1 MIKTDFPNFKL
12 LRKKGNNVYLISMDG
27 VALSRQQFIEQM
39 SDFLSTIKDKNQKII
54 LFLDVHRY
62 KFISTLREIIENL
75 RLDYLIC
82 GIGEIFGNRIQ
93 DDKSLVGSLV
103 TNLLEGNK
111 IVLAEREVMLT
122 NYQDIIDLIESDRLI
137 HIADKE
143 IFFGYRIQLSKL
155 VQIIKSF
162 LSTTYGSVVIKGKS
176 KNRLA
181 VKSLDPN
188 LSYESHISLIDRIKD
203 NISFIRTK
211 KTNINIKVR
220 KNSEK
225 HFFGGSPAKLE
236 VINTK
241 HGIFLRKTVI
251 DKGYEGNG
259 IPKLRDEVEFIKRI
273 KQNYPR
279 FGVFYPK
286 IYGEQES
293 VKRFFYEMEYFPASP
308 NVADGIANGVI
319 LPKEFFISIDNLLG
333 VVLEDVIKPTSKF
346 LTEQQSLNR
355 LDALYLQRVRD
366 RMLKLRDNPYGFDFP
381 VDADFDINSLFSKKK
396 LIING
401 EEFLSPLL
409 ILEKLDAKFKDIL
422 KPRIESICFHGDL
435 TLSNVIYIKN
445 KKILKLIDPRGY
457 YGYWDPI
464 YDFGKIKFTLSGFRK
479 LVIKE
484 FDLSVANNGLNNIF
498 LLELNGSSKGIK
510 NLSKINSLYIK
521 HIGKSKYFEYIKE
534 NEPFW
539 EERILFGEAIHYFSD
554 IPFRLY
560 TDKSAKIPLGCFL
573 IGTQLLNEF
582 YSKLV
587 KKYNRGCK

>member
-1 MIKTDFPNFKL
+1 MIKTDFPNIKL
-12 LRKKGNNVYLISMDG
+12 LKRKSNAVYLISMNG
-27 VALSRQQFIEQM
+27 VALDRQQFKEKM
-39 SDFLSTIKDKNQKII
+39 NGFLSSIKDKNQKII
-54 LFLDVHRY
+54 LFLGVHRY
-62 KFISTLREIIENL
+62 KFISILREMLENL

-82 GIGEIFGNRIQ
+82 GIGEIFGNQIKN
-93 DDKSLVGSLV
+93 DKSLVYSLV
-103 TNLLEGNK
+103 KNLLEGNK
-111 IVLAEREVMLT
+111 IVLADREIMLT
-122 NYQDIIDLIESDRLI
+122 NYQDIIDLIKSDRLF
-137 HIADKE
+137 HITNKDV
-143 IFFGYRIQLSKL
+143 FFGHRIQLSKL
-155 VQIIKSF
+155 VQIVNGF
-162 LSTTYGSVVIKGKS
+162 LPTTYGFVVIKGKS
-176 KNRLA
+176 KNKLA
-181 VKSLDPN
+181 IQSLDPN
-188 LSYESHISLIDRIKD
+188 LSHESCNNLMDRLKD

-241 HGIFLRKTVI
+241 YGIFLRKTVI

-259 IPKLRDEVEFIKRI
+259 IPKLRNEVKFIKRI
-273 KQNYPR
+273 RQNYPR
-279 FGVFYPK
+279 FGIFYPK
-286 IYGEQES
+286 IYGEEELAE
-293 VKRFFYEMEYFPASP
+293 RLFYEMEYFPESP

-319 LPKEFFISIDNLLG
+319 LPNDFFISLDNLLN
-333 VVLEDVIKPTSKF
+333 VVLEDIIKPTAKF
-346 LTEQQSLNR
+346 LTEQQSINR
-355 LDALYLQRVRD
+355 LDALYLQRARD

-381 VDADFDINSLFSKKK
+381 VDTDFNINSLFNKKK

-401 EEFLSPLL
+401 KEFLSPLL
-409 ILEKLDAKFKDIL
+409 ILEKLDAKFGDIL
-422 KPRIESICFHGDL
+422 KPRIESMCFHGDL

-445 KKILKLIDPRGY
+445 RKLLKLVDPRGY

-498 LLELNGSSKGIK
+498 LLKLNGSPKGIK

-521 HIGKSKYFEYIKE
+521 HLGKSKYFEYIKE
-534 NEPFW
+534 KEPFW

-587 KKYNRGCK
+587 KKYN

>member
-1 MIKTDFPNFKL
+1 MIKTDFPNIKL
-12 LRKKGNNVYLISMDG
+12 LKRKSNAVYLISMNG
-27 VALSRQQFIEQM
+27 VALDRQQFKEKM
-39 SDFLSTIKDKNQKII
+39 NGFLSTIKDKKQKII
-54 LFLDVHRY
+54 LFLDVHY
-62 KFISTLREIIENL
+62 YGLISIVKRTLEDLWRN
-75 RLDYLIC
+75 YLIC
-82 GIGEIFGNRIQ
+82 GIGEIFGYQIKN
-93 DDKSLVGSLV
+93 DKFLVYSLVI
-103 TNLLEGNK
+103 NLLKGNK

-122 NYQDIIDLIESDRLI
+122 NYQDIIDLIESDRLF
-137 HIADKE
+137 HITNKE
-143 IFFGYRIQLSKL
+143 VFFGHRIQLSKL
-155 VQIIKSF
+155 VQIIKGF
-162 LSTTYGSVVIKGKS
+162 LSTTYGFVVIKGKS
-176 KNRLA
+176 KNKLA
-181 VKSLDPN
+181 VQSLDPN
-188 LSYESHISLIDRIKD
+188 LSRESRNSLIGRIKD
-203 NISFIRTK
+203 NISFIRTR

-220 KNSEK
+220 KSSEK

-241 HGIFLRKTVI
+241 YGIFLRKTVI
-251 DKGYEGNG
+251 DRGYEGNG
-259 IPKLRDEVEFIKRI
+259 IPKLRNEVEFIKRI
-273 KQNYPR
+273 RQNYPR
-279 FGVFYPK
+279 FGDFYPK

-293 VKRFFYEMEYFPASP
+293 AERLFYEMEYFPESP

-319 LPKEFFISIDNLLG
+319 LPNDFFISLDNLLG
-333 VVLEDVIKPTSKF
+333 VVLEDVIKPTAKF

-355 LDALYLQRVRD
+355 LDALYLQRARD

-381 VDADFDINSLFSKKK
+381 VGADFSINSLFSKKK

-401 EEFLSPLL
+401 KEFLSPLL
-409 ILEKLDAKFKDIL
+409 ILERLDAKFGDIL
-422 KPRIESICFHGDL
+422 KPRIESICFHGDF

-445 KKILKLIDPRGY
+445 RKLLKLVDPRGY

-498 LLELNGSSKGIK
+498 LVKFNGSSKGIK

-521 HIGKSKYFEYIKE
+521 HLGKSKYFEYIKE
-534 NEPFW
+534 KEPFW

-560 TDKSAKIPLGCFL
+560 TDKSSKIPLGCFL

-587 KKYNRGCK
+587 KKYN